1 MRAFPLYSGN
11 HEPSVDEM
19 LEDPIVGLVM
29 RRDSVTADE
38 VRSVMDA
45 ASRRRGDRNE
55 PGWPAFFFRE
65 PEEA

>member
-11 HEPSVDEM
+11 HEPSIEEM

-29 RRDSVTADE
+29 QRDSVTADE

-45 ASRRRGDRNE
+45 ASRRGCD
-55 PGWPAFFFRE
+55 PDQMGWPALSLRE